1 MKKIFNNFKI
11 ADFAIV
17 CVLIS
22 VVALVSVFVFL
33 VIRDSENSKIENK
46 NVKIEYI
53 ENSKGDYTVIVK
65 AKNNTNFQVSET
77 IEKGENKKATVLNG
91 LNVENYR
98 YNWKAD
104 LEPLGIKYQWETN
117 KEDIK

>member
-1 MKKIFNNFKI
+1 MKKIFKNFTI

-17 CVLIS
+17 CVVLSMTALIS
-22 VVALVSVFVFL
+22 TFVFL
-33 VIRDSENSKIENK
+33 VLNDSDNTKIENK

-53 ENSKGDYTVIVK
+53 ENSKGDYTIIVK

-77 IEKGENKKATVLNG
+77 IEKGTNKKATVLNG
-91 LNVENYR
+91 LSVENYR

-117 KEDIK
+117 KEVAK